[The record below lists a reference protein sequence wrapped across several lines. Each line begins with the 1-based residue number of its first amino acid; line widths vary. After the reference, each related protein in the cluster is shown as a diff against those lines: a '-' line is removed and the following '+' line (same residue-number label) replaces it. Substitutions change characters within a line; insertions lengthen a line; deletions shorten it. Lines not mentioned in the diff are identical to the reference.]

1 MDRGV
6 EAGRGYVL
14 PRSAVPTK
22 EPAIQLPPQQASTS
36 SLGKDSGFSL
46 CEGRSWKCFK
56 QGSKS
61 FYLIFRKQ
69 RWGCH
74 G

>member
-1 MDRGV
+1 MDQGV

-14 PRSAVPTK
+14 PRSAVQTGKSQPSGSLLSR
-22 EPAIQLPPQQASTS
+22 PAPPP
-36 SLGKDSGFSL
+36 SGRTLDFAL

-61 FYLIFRKQ
+61 FRPTL
-69 RWGCH
+69 
-74 G
+74 